1 MWLGQEF
8 WGEQGRIARIQ
19 AGPWAG
25 RYAYIYPEHKDDWW
39 VMVIDPSPKPD
50 VPGDNYFDDGS
61 YLEELAGEWQFE
73 WVPLG
78 FEEERLEREHFGW
91 RPLLSAE
98 ALARK
103 RRSRKQ
109 RFLSWIHGR

>member
-1 MWLGQEF
+1 MPWLVSSVLTAAVT
-8 WGEQGRIARIQ
+8 II
-19 AGPWAG
+19 
-25 RYAYIYPEHKDDWW
+25 
-39 VMVIDPSPKPD
+39 V
-50 VPGDNYFDDGS
+50 
-61 YLEELAGEWQFE
+61 
-73 WVPLG
+73 
-78 FEEERLEREHFGW
+78 EEERLEREHFGW